1 MPVGL
6 SSSLTVRVL
15 LFASYADRLG
25 LDSIALT
32 LPAPATVGTVLE
44 RLRALPGGDL
54 LPPRPLCARNLAHV
68 VDCPQVADAS
78 HHLHAERDRSP
89 LVLQASTQAAKL
101 LHDRGDGVPPL
112 ASEEESRMDDHRLG
126 TAREVAN
133 CVLFLAG
140 DESTFITGSALV
152 VDGGSTAR

>member
-25 LDSIALT
+25 LDTIALT

-44 RLRALPGGDL
+44 RLRALPGGDQ

-68 VDCPQVADAS
+68 GLDA
-78 HHLHAERDRSP
+78 
-89 LVLQASTQAAKL
+89 L
-101 LHDRGDGVPPL
+101 LSGGDEIAILPPL
-112 ASEEESRMDDHRLG
+112 A
-126 TAREVAN
+126 
-133 CVLFLAG
+133 
-140 DESTFITGSALV
+140 
-152 VDGGSTAR
+152 GG

>member
-44 RLRALPGGDL
+44 HLRALPGGDL

-68 VDCPQVADAS
+68 GLDA
-78 HHLHAERDRSP
+78 P
-89 LVLQASTQAAKL
+89 LNS
-101 LHDRGDGVPPL
+101 GDEIAILPPL
-112 ASEEESRMDDHRLG
+112 A
-126 TAREVAN
+126 
-133 CVLFLAG
+133 
-140 DESTFITGSALV
+140 
-152 VDGGSTAR
+152 GG

>member
-44 RLRALPGGDL
+44 RLRALPGGEL
-54 LPPRPLCARNLAHV
+54 LPPHPLCARNLAHV
-68 VDCPQVADAS
+68 GLDA
-78 HHLHAERDRSP
+78 P
-89 LVLQASTQAAKL
+89 LSS
-101 LHDRGDGVPPL
+101 GDEIAILPPL
-112 ASEEESRMDDHRLG
+112 A
-126 TAREVAN
+126 
-133 CVLFLAG
+133 
-140 DESTFITGSALV
+140 
-152 VDGGSTAR
+152 GG